1 MAKAY
6 QNNTFASGI
15 LKNSNSY
22 QQASPNT
29 SVSPTSERTP
39 SVSHGGRPQLS
50 HQMSEKEV
58 VQMNTNINAGNA
70 TSRRNSSNPRG
81 SMSRRQSGSDG
92 FAHDENNPRLKWDEA
107 NLFLNEQQQDSTM
120 KIDEPKTPYAKRYD
134 PSEDEEEL
142 NALNVSDLVVD
153 ELDAAKAQK
162 KQPRED
168 EIPGLDIGEPEM
180 DQGELLPADTEKRVS
195 VDTAMTDAD
204 DDGRHGEEL
213 ANMTA
218 EEREKHRKFEAMRK
232 KHYEMKNVKGLLGH
246 SEDLD
251 ALSEEDGDR

>member
-1 MAKAY
+1 MTMTQTSPNRAHVGDSSRRPRGAYLDCLNPSLRSMAKAY

-142 NALNVSDLVVD
+142 N
-153 ELDAAKAQK
+153 
-162 KQPRED
+162 
-168 EIPGLDIGEPEM
+168 
-180 DQGELLPADTEKRVS
+180 
-195 VDTAMTDAD
+195 
-204 DDGRHGEEL
+204 
-213 ANMTA
+213 
-218 EEREKHRKFEAMRK
+218 
-232 KHYEMKNVKGLLGH
+232 
-246 SEDLD
+246 
-251 ALSEEDGDR
+251 